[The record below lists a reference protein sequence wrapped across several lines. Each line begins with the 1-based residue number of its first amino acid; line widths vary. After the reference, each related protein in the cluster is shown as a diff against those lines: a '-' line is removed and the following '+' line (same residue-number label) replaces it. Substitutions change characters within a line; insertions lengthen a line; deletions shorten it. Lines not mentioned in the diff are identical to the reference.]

1 MYRFH
6 LYAYKAP
13 FLSFSMEAF
22 QKAFAATCENR
33 ESAAIVKDSAIILKE
48 INDSETMWGLW
59 KKYQKKFSYAEDISW
74 DMVMQAVQNL
84 CNI

>member
-13 FLSFSMEAF
+13 FLSFSME
-22 QKAFAATCENR
+22 AFAATCENR

-48 INDSETMWGLW
+48 IKDSETMWGYGKSIKRSSAMRKIFLGIW
-59 KKYQKKFSYAEDISW
+59 
-74 DMVMQAVQNL
+74 
-84 CNI
+84 